1 VAQVPGEEIL
11 EGLGAVLALPDDG
24 FVEGGH

>member
-1 VAQVPGEEIL
+1 VPQVPGEEIL
-11 EGLGAVLALPDDG
+11 EGLGAVLALPNDG